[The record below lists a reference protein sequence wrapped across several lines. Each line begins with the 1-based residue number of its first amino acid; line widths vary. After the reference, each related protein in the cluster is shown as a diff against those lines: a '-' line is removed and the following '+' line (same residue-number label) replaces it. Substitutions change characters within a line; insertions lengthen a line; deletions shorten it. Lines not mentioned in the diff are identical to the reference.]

1 MKKEII
7 YVDRYKEKNVN
18 DLLGEIFWLMSNY
31 SKNYGDIPKEVKM
44 TTKQYYKIR
53 EYKEDLI
60 KKKDKEYYILCMRV
74 VL

>member
-18 DLLGEIFWLMSNY
+18 DLLSEIFWLMSNY

-44 TTKQYYKIR
+44 TTKQYYSIR
-53 EYKEDLI
+53 NHKADLFKE
-60 KKKDKEYYILCMRV
+60 KDKAFYILCMKV

>member
-18 DLLGEIFWLMSNY
+18 DLLDEIFWLMSNY

-44 TTKQYYKIR
+44 TTKQYYSIR
-53 EYKEDLI
+53 NHKADLFKE
-60 KKKDKEYYILCMRV
+60 KDKAFYILGMRV